1 MGQDTMKALLY
12 QAPHQYGL
20 TDVPVPKIIEPTDVI
35 GKVTLAAICT
45 SDIHVVHGEVPST
58 VAPRIVGHEFCIEV
72 VEIGSEVKNFKPGDR
87 CVVKP
92 SASCGECVMCK
103 MGVRSACVRGGIF
116 GTTVDG
122 CFAEYMRVPFAD
134 QQGQMYK
141 VPEGLDEESVIL
153 LPDMLATGY
162 YGCKLAELK
171 EGQTVAVI
179 GVGPVGQSTCLL
191 AKKVF
196 GAKKVI
202 AIDILQNRVDKAL
215 EAGVADTGINPATDD
230 IAAMI
235 KEATGGMGV
244 DCTIEGAGVGQ
255 TMAMAAAITR
265 IGGTIATIS
274 IFDELLVKIPMNEML
289 LKGQKLHF
297 GIQTQEGVAEMM
309 QLIQDGK
316 IDARFISTH
325 RAPLNDIM
333 KGFEVFGK
341 RQDGCIK
348 WLITPYE
355 K

>member
-1 MGQDTMKALLY
+1 MKALVY
-12 QAPHQYGL
+12 KAPQQFGL
-20 TDVPVPKIIEPTDVI
+20 EDVPVPKIIEPTDII

-45 SDIHVVHGEVPST
+45 SDIHIVHGEIPST
-58 VAPRIVGHEFCIEV
+58 VAPRIVGHEFCVEI
-72 VEIGSEVKNFKPGDR
+72 VEIGSEVKSVKPGDR

-92 SASCGECVMCK
+92 SASCGECIMCK
-103 MGVRSACVRGGIF
+103 MGVRSACVKGGIF

-122 CFAEYMRVPFAD
+122 CFAEYIRVPFAD
-134 QQGQMYK
+134 QQGELYK
-141 VPEGLDEESVIL
+141 IPAGLDEESVIL
-153 LPDMLATGY
+153 LPDMLGTGY
-162 YGCKLAELK
+162 YGCKIAELK

-179 GVGPVGQSTCLL
+179 GVGPVGLSTCLL

-215 EAGVADTGINPATDD
+215 EAGVADVGINPATDD
-230 IAAMI
+230 IAAII

-244 DCTIEGAGVGQ
+244 DCTIEGAGVSE
-255 TMAMAAAITR
+255 TMAMAASITR
-265 IGGTIATIS
+265 IGGIVATIS
-274 IFDELLVKIPMNEML
+274 VFNEMLVKIPMNEML
-289 LKGQKLHF
+289 VKGQKLHF

-309 QLIQDGK
+309 QMIQDGK
-316 IDARFISTH
+316 IDARFIASH

-333 KGFEVFGK
+333 KGFEVFGN

-348 WLITPYE
+348 WLVTPYE

>member
-1 MGQDTMKALLY
+1 MEQETMKALVY
-12 QAPHQYGL
+12 QAPHKYYL
-20 TDVPVPKIIEPTDVI
+20 MDVPVPKIIEPTDVI

-45 SDIHVVHGEVPST
+45 SDIHLVHGEVPNAVT
-58 VAPRIVGHEFCIEV
+58 PRIVGHEFC
-72 VEIGSEVKNFKPGDR
+72 VEIVETGSEVKSVKLGDR

-103 MGVRSACVRGGIF
+103 MGVRSACVKGGIF

-134 QQGQMYK
+134 QTGELYRI
-141 VPEGLDEESVIL
+141 PEGLDEESVIL
-153 LPDMLATGY
+153 LPDMLGTGY
-162 YGCKLAELK
+162 YGCKIAEIK
-171 EGQTVAVI
+171 AGQTVAVI

-202 AIDILQNRVDKAL
+202 AIDILQNRIDTAL
-215 EAGVADTGINPATDD
+215 QAGVADIGINPATDD

-244 DCTIEGAGVGQ
+244 DCTIEGAGVAQ
-255 TMAMAAAITR
+255 TMAMAASITR
-265 IGGTIATIS
+265 IGGVVATIS
-274 IFDELLVKIPMNEML
+274 FFDSQYVGIPMNEML
-289 LKGQKLHF
+289 IKGQKLNF

-309 QLIQDGK
+309 QMIQDGK
-316 IDARFISTH
+316 IDARFIATH
-325 RAPLNDIM
+325 RAPLNDIL
-333 KGFEVFGK
+333 KGFEVFGN

-348 WLITPYE
+348 WLVTPYE
-355 K
+355 R

>member
-1 MGQDTMKALLY
+1 MEQATMKALVY
-12 QAPHQYGL
+12 KAPQQYGL
-20 TDVPVPKIIEPTDVI
+20 EDAPVPKIIEPTDII

-45 SDIHVVHGEVPST
+45 SDIHIVHGEIPST
-58 VAPRIVGHEFCIEV
+58 VAPRIVGHEFCVEI
-72 VEIGSEVKNFKPGDR
+72 VEIGSEVKSVKPGDR

-92 SASCGECVMCK
+92 SASCGECIMCK
-103 MGVRSACVRGGIF
+103 MGVRSACVKGGIF

-122 CFAEYMRVPFAD
+122 CFAEYIRVPFAD
-134 QQGQMYK
+134 QQGELYK
-141 VPEGLDEESVIL
+141 IPAGLDEESVIL
-153 LPDMLATGY
+153 LPDMLGTGY
-162 YGCKLAELK
+162 YGCKIAELK

-179 GVGPVGQSTCLL
+179 GVGPVGLSTCLL

-215 EAGVADTGINPATDD
+215 EAGVADVGINPATDD
-230 IAAMI
+230 IAAII

-244 DCTIEGAGVGQ
+244 DCTIEGAGVSE
-255 TMAMAAAITR
+255 TMAMAASITR
-265 IGGTIATIS
+265 IGGIVATIS
-274 IFDELLVKIPMNEML
+274 VFNEMLVKIPMNEML
-289 LKGQKLHF
+289 VKGQKLHF

-309 QLIQDGK
+309 QMIQDGK
-316 IDARFISTH
+316 IDARFIASH

-333 KGFEVFGK
+333 KGFEVFGN

-348 WLITPYE
+348 WLVTPYE

>member
-1 MGQDTMKALLY
+1 MKALVY
-12 QAPHQYGL
+12 EAPHQYGL
-20 TDVPVPKIIEPTDVI
+20 ADVPVPKIMEPTDII

-58 VAPRIVGHEFCIEV
+58 VAPRIVGHEFCVEI

-92 SASCGECVMCK
+92 SASCGECIMCK

-141 VPEGLDEESVIL
+141 IPEGLDEESVIL

-215 EAGVADTGINPATDD
+215 EAGVADIGINPATDD
-230 IAAMI
+230 IAAII

-244 DCTIEGAGVGQ
+244 DCTIEGAGVAP
-255 TMAMAAAITR
+255 TMAMAASITR
-265 IGGTIATIS
+265 IGGTIATVS

-309 QLIQDGK
+309 QMIQDGK
-316 IDARFISTH
+316 IDARFVATH

-355 K
+355 R